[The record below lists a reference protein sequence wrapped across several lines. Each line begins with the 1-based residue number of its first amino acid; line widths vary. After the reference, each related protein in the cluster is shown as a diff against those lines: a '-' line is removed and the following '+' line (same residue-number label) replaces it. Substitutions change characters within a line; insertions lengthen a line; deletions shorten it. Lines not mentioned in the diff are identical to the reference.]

1 MCMCGTINPKKP
13 LSLTTMSTIYMIIII
28 PKQKKVRV
36 ATKIKKWQMAEGN
49 NLVSTHNNSNDCN
62 IKPED
67 INISKQKKL
76 YSSIMIYEIMI

>member
-1 MCMCGTINPKKP
+1 
-13 LSLTTMSTIYMIIII
+13 
-28 PKQKKVRV
+28 
-36 ATKIKKWQMAEGN
+36 MAEGN

-76 YSSIMIYEIMI
+76 YSSIMIYESMI